1 MGDNCMEKRIQIG
14 KKTYTLTANRKI
26 IKTIYNICPELLEIV
41 NGDAPKTEDEKKQVE
56 KKGVPISVSLIA
68 NLDDLFFDMIRIAH
82 PEISKEKSDE
92 ILDDFME
99 EYDGVTEKLLEL
111 AMSVFTQGSQDSQ
124 KAKKKIDW

>member
-1 MGDNCMEKRIQIG
+1 MEKKIQIG

>member
-1 MGDNCMEKRIQIG
+1 MEKRIQIG

-26 IKTIYNICPELLEIV
+26 IKTIYNICPELLEIA
-41 NGDAPKTEDEKKQVE
+41 NSDAPKTEDEKKQVE